1 MVYSNINSTIFY
13 KEDGIIDDED
23 IGYETTL
30 HEMEIYGKNVSVI
43 FGKLKYQYV
52 QRNIVYVPL
61 YLVVHQEVVK
71 KIGVLEFEK
80 EKALEMYDDNNEID
94 LEKDISPLLFD
105 FFDENYVDRN
115 ASRLLID
122 TQDKEAEDHSTNSD
136 VDEDVKKDENDDVK
150 EEDPEND
157 TFLVKV
163 APSKIS
169 KETMKASHRIKDGIF
184 ERKTTSSTLSPLKEE
199 SEQDAAAQ
207 QKEYSFKPGDNW
219 VQQYMKNV
227 HYKIHDVERNG
238 DCFFATV
245 RDAYKQI
252 GLITTV
258 AKLRAIVAKEATA
271 AIFKGHK
278 QLYNDLQGTLV
289 EYERELKATKTL
301 IEKDLKVRAE
311 KSRNNKDDL
320 RLVMKEMELQKQKY
334 KDLLRS
340 KQVTLSMIEDDVG
353 NYANIHNVEQ
363 FREYIQTSGFWADS
377 WAIATLEKVLNMKV
391 IILSERAYLEN
402 DVHNVLMCGDVHH
415 ELQNAGEFEPK
426 QYIITS
432 FSGNHFQLVTYKD
445 KRIFE
450 FYEIPYHIKTL
461 TINKCLERNAGAFS
475 LIPHFRDMK
484 SKMGLDDD
492 ETESGSDIDENNEA
506 SHSSLYNKN
515 IVFEFYRNSNNAA
528 KPGKGTNEKISN
540 EQRAQF
546 IELSKIQGWR
556 RMLDDS
562 WTNAS
567 FEVDGKKWLSVE
579 HYYQGAK
586 FKKQN
591 PDFYHTFSL
600 DDHESPLA
608 KDVDLAISA
617 GSKSGR
623 LTGKAKKK
631 VKTDDTLL
639 RPKHI
644 DIDPDFYG
652 ERGAKERETALRAK
666 FENNADLKNVLLLT
680 RDALLVKY
688 HHGAPQEKDNLLMAL
703 RRSLSN

>member
-23 IGYETTL
+23 VGYESVL

-43 FGKLKYQYV
+43 FGKLKYEYV
-52 QRNIVYVPL
+52 QRNIVYIPL
-61 YLVVHQEVVK
+61 YLVVHQHVVK

-80 EKALEMYDDNNEID
+80 EKALGMYDENNE
-94 LEKDISPLLFD
+94 LVVEKVSSPLLFD

-115 ASRLLID
+115 ASRLYVEAD
-122 TQDKEAEDHSTNSD
+122 NKEEEDE
-136 VDEDVKKDENDDVK
+136 EDDDENDDDEK
-150 EEDPEND
+150 DDDEKDDDEKDD
-157 TFLVKV
+157 TFSIKV

-169 KETMKASHRIKDGIF
+169 KATTKASHHIKDGIF
-184 ERKTTSSTLSPLKEE
+184 EKKTANPIASLREE

-207 QKEYSFKPGDNW
+207 QKEYTPKSRDNW
-219 VQQYMKNV
+219 IQQYMKNA

-238 DCFFATV
+238 DCFFATL

-252 GLITTV
+252 GLVTTV
-258 AKLRAIVAKEATA
+258 SKLRAIVAKEATSE
-271 AIFKGHK
+271 IFQGHK
-278 QLYNDLQGTLV
+278 RLYNDLQGTLIA
-289 EYERELKATKTL
+289 YERELKDIKTL

-340 KQVTLSMIEDDVG
+340 KQMTVSMIEDDVG
-353 NYANIHNVEQ
+353 NFANIQNVEQ

-391 IILSERAYLEN
+391 IVLSQRAYLEN

-415 ELQNAGEFEPK
+415 EIQNARTFEPK
-426 QYIITS
+426 HYIMTS
-432 FSGNHFQLVTYKD
+432 FSGNHFQLVAYKD

-450 FYEIPYHIKTL
+450 FHEIPYHIKTL
-461 TINKCLERNAGAFS
+461 TINKCLERNSGAFS
-475 LIPHFRDMK
+475 LIPLFRDMK
-484 SKMGLDDD
+484 SKMGLDESESESDHDD
-492 ETESGSDIDENNEA
+492 DDTTQI
-506 SHSSLYNKN
+506 SSLYNKN
-515 IVFEFYRNSNNAA
+515 TVFEFHRNSNNAA
-528 KPGKGTNEKISN
+528 KPGKGTNEKINN
-540 EQRAQF
+540 EERAQY

-586 FKKQN
+586 FKKHN

-600 DDHESPLA
+600 DDNESPLA

-631 VKTDDTLL
+631 VKNDNTLL

-652 ERGAKERETALRAK
+652 ERGVKERETALRAK
-666 FENNADLKNVLLLT
+666 FESNADLKNVLLLT

-688 HHGAPQEKDNLLMAL
+688 HHGAPQEKDNTLMAL
-703 RRSLSN
+703 RRNLSN